1 MIDTPHGRL
10 TEPRVELRFGARS
23 DRGMVRLHNE
33 DSYITAPPAS
43 SWLTVWAGMPR
54 SGRVAGCR
62 REFPLPDRPQVG
74 DR

>member
-33 DSYITAPPAS
+33 DSYITAPP
-43 SWLTVWAGMPR
+43 LL
-54 SGRVAGCR
+54 R
-62 REFPLPDRPQVG
+62 RG
-74 DR
+74 